1 MDCVFCEIIA
11 GKKDCFKI
19 YEDENVLAFL
29 DINPV
34 VEGHTLVMPKRHV
47 ERLEDLSDEEAVFV
61 LRAIK
66 RVVKLLLKKLQAD
79 GYNVVVN
86 AGRIAG
92 QEILHLHFHVFP
104 RKSGDGG
111 LFTPKEIDL
120 ERVYRKIMD

>member
-19 YEDENVLAFL
+19 YEDENAIAFL

-61 LRAIK
+61 FRAIK
-66 RVVKLLLKKLQAD
+66 RVVDLLLKKLQAD

-86 AGRIAG
+86 VGRIAG
-92 QEILHLHFHVFP
+92 QEIFHLHFHIFP
-104 RKSGDGG
+104 RKRESFRSGN
-111 LFTPKEIDL
+111 L
-120 ERVYRKIMD
+120 EEVYRKIMGDEI

>member
-86 AGRIAG
+86 VGRIAG